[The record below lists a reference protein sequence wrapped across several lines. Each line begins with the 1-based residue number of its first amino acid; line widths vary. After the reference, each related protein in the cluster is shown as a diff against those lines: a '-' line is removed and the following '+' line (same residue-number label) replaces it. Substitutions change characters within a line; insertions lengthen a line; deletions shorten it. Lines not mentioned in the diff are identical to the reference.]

1 MAIVEQREELVD
13 GAPERKPG
21 STSRRVTLIV
31 SLALVLLFPVI
42 AYPIFSSYSYVMQLA
57 MLLLMWIAL
66 SSSWNI
72 IGGFAGYISLGH
84 GLFYAVGGY
93 SAGLA
98 LARLDISPFL
108 FLPVAGLAAMAV
120 GFLAGLITLRTRG
133 PAFIVATIAMLFLGL
148 LFFDNWEYIGAS
160 SGLDLPLIDLT
171 WMTDIFGVENPVTFI
186 KVPFYYAMAV
196 TAIGAVYLAYRVAHS
211 KFGLGLRAISQDETK
226 AEVAGIN
233 TRWYKVWAFALSA
246 FFIGMAG
253 AIYGYSLTH
262 LRPLTF
268 FAIAVAARMV
278 LMAIIGGRGTVAG
291 PIVGAMLILSVN
303 EVAVRQFGESAL
315 NIVVIG
321 LILLGALLFFPEGIV
336 GSLRKAGK
344 LPAFLDW
351 D

>member
-1 MAIVEQREELVD
+1 MAVVEQREQLVE
-13 GAPERKPG
+13 GSPGRKPG
-21 STSRRVTLIV
+21 SRSRWIALSLT
-31 SLALVLLFPVI
+31 LALVLLFPAI
-42 AYPIFSSYSYVMQLA
+42 AVPIFDSYTYVIQVG
-57 MLLLMWIAL
+57 MLVLMWISM

-72 IGGFAGYISLGH
+72 LGGFAGYISLGH
-84 GLFYAVGGY
+84 GVFFAVGGY

-98 LARLDISPFL
+98 LAHWGISPFW
-108 FLPVAGLAAMAV
+108 FLPLAGLAAMFV

-133 PAFIVATIAMLFLGL
+133 PAFIVATIAMLFLFL
-148 LFFDNWEYIGAS
+148 LWFDNWEFIGAS
-160 SGLDLPLIDLT
+160 SGLDLPL
-171 WMTDIFGVENPVTFI
+171 FEFPVRWL
-186 KVPFYYAMAV
+186 KVPFYYAMALS
-196 TAIGAVYLAYRVAHS
+196 AIGAVYLSYRVAHS

-246 FFIGMAG
+246 IFIGTAG

-291 PIVGAMLILSVN
+291 PVLGAILIIGVN
-303 EVAVRQFGESAL
+303 EFAVRQMGESAL
-315 NIVVIG
+315 NIVFTG
-321 LILLGALLFFPEGIV
+321 AILVVALLFFPEGIV
-336 GSLRKAGK
+336 GSLRRAGK

>member
-1 MAIVEQREELVD
+1 MAVLDEREGLLEETP
-13 GAPERKPG
+13 GRKAG
-21 STSRRVTLIV
+21 TRSRRVTLIAAV
-31 SLALVLLFPVI
+31 ALILLFPII
-42 AYPIFSSYSYVMQLA
+42 AIPIFDSYAYVLQVG
-57 MLLLMWIAL
+57 MLILMWIAM

-72 IGGFAGYISLGH
+72 IGGYAGYISLGH
-84 GLFYAVGGY
+84 GVFFAIGGY
-93 SAGLA
+93 TAGLA
-98 LARLDISPFL
+98 LAHWGISPFL
-108 FLPVAGLAAMAV
+108 FLPIAGLAAMAV

-133 PAFIVATIAMLFLGL
+133 PAFIVATIAMLFLFL
-148 LFFDNWEYIGAS
+148 LWFDNWEFIGAS
-160 SGLDLPLIDLT
+160 SGLDLPLIQIEVRWL
-171 WMTDIFGVENPVTFI
+171 
-186 KVPFYYAMAV
+186 KVPFYYAMALC
-196 TAIGAVYLAYRVAHS
+196 AIGAVYLSYRVAHS

-246 FFIGMAG
+246 FFIGVAG

-291 PIVGAMLILSVN
+291 PVIGAVLIIGVN
-303 EVAVRQFGESAL
+303 EFSVRQFGESEL
-315 NIVVIG
+315 NIVFTG
-321 LILLGALLFFPEGIV
+321 LILVLALLFFPQGIV
-336 GSLRKAGK
+336 GSLRKSGR

>member
-1 MAIVEQREELVD
+1 MAIVEQHEGVVE
-13 GAPERKPG
+13 GAPDRKPG
-21 STSRRVTLIV
+21 ARSRRVTLI
-31 SLALVLLFPVI
+31 LALGFILLFPLI
-42 AYPIFSSYSYVMQLA
+42 ALPIFDSYAYVLQVG
-57 MLLLMWIAL
+57 MLMLMWIAM

-84 GLFYAVGGY
+84 GVFFAIGGY

-98 LARLDISPFL
+98 LAHWDISPFL
-108 FLPVAGLAAMAV
+108 FLPIAGLAAVAV

-133 PAFIVATIAMLFLGL
+133 PAFIVATIAMLFLFL
-148 LFFDNWEYIGAS
+148 LWFDNWEFIGGS
-160 SGLDLPLIDLT
+160 SGLDLPLIQ
-171 WMTDIFGVENPVTFI
+171 IPVAWL
-186 KVPFYYAMAV
+186 KVPFYYAMAL

-246 FFIGMAG
+246 FFIGTSG

-278 LMAIIGGRGTVAG
+278 LMSIIGGRGTVAG
-291 PIVGAMLILSVN
+291 PVVGAILIIGVN
-303 EVAVRQFGESAL
+303 EFAVRQFGQTEL
-315 NIVVIG
+315 NIVFTGAILVVA
-321 LILLGALLFFPEGIV
+321 LIFFPLGIV
-336 GSLRKAGK
+336 GSLRKSGR

>member
-1 MAIVEQREELVD
+1 MAVVDQREELV
-13 GAPERKPG
+13 GTPRGRKPG

-31 SLALVLLFPVI
+31 SLGLVLLFPWI
-42 AYPIFSSYSYVMQLA
+42 AYPIFDSYAYVMQLG
-57 MLLLMWIAL
+57 MLLLMWIAM

-72 IGGFAGYISLGH
+72 LGGFAGYISLGH
-84 GLFYAVGGY
+84 GVFYAVGGY
-93 SAGLA
+93 TAGLA
-98 LARLDISPFL
+98 LAHWGISPFL
-108 FLPVAGLAAMAV
+108 FLPVAGFAAMAV

-133 PAFIVATIAMLFLGL
+133 PAFIVATIAMLFLFL
-148 LFFDNWEYIGAS
+148 LWFDNWEFIGAS
-160 SGLDLPLIDLT
+160 SGLDLPLFQFNIQFL
-171 WMTDIFGVENPVTFI
+171 

-196 TAIGAVYLAYRVAHS
+196 SAMGAVYLSYRVAHS

-246 FFIGMAG
+246 FFIGTAG
-253 AIYGYSLTH
+253 AVYGYSLTH

-291 PIVGAMLILSVN
+291 PVIGAILILGVN
-303 EVAVRQFGESAL
+303 EVAIRQLGESAL
-315 NIVVIG
+315 NIVFTG
-321 LILLGALLFFPEGIV
+321 LILLAALLFFPEGIV
-336 GSLRKAGK
+336 GSLRKAGR

>member
-1 MAIVEQREELVD
+1 MAVVDQTEDLVERD
-13 GAPERKPG
+13 STHKAG
-21 STSRRVTLIV
+21 STSRRVTLV
-31 SLALVLLFPVI
+31 VALVLVLAWPWI
-42 AYPIFSSYSYVMQLA
+42 AYPIFSSYAYVMQLG
-57 MLLLMWIAL
+57 LLILMWIAM

-72 IGGFAGYISLGH
+72 LGGFAGYISLGH
-84 GLFYAVGGY
+84 GVFFAVGGY
-93 SAGLA
+93 TAGLA
-98 LARLDISPFL
+98 LAHWGISPFL
-108 FLPVAGLAAMAV
+108 FLPIAGLAAMAV

-133 PAFIVATIAMLFLGL
+133 PAFIVATIAMLFLFL
-148 LFFDNWEYIGAS
+148 LWFDNWEFIGAS
-160 SGLDLPLIDLT
+160 SGLDLPLFRFPIQWL
-171 WMTDIFGVENPVTFI
+171 

-196 TAIGAVYLAYRVAHS
+196 CAIGAVYLSHRVAHS

-246 FFIGMAG
+246 FFIGSAG
-253 AIYGYSLTH
+253 AVYGYSLTH

-291 PIVGAMLILSVN
+291 PVIGAILIVGVN
-303 EVAVRQFGESAL
+303 EFSVRQFGESAI
-315 NIVVIG
+315 NIVITG
-321 LILLGALLFFPEGIV
+321 LILLAALLFFPQGIV
-336 GSLRKAGK
+336 GSLRKAGR

>member
-1 MAIVEQREELVD
+1 MAVVERREELTEGV
-13 GAPERKPG
+13 PERKPG
-21 STSRRVTLIV
+21 SRSRRVALIV
-31 SLALVLLFPVI
+31 CLALVLLWPFI
-42 AYPIFSSYSYVMQLA
+42 AYPIFDSYAYVMQLG

-93 SAGLA
+93 AAGLA
-98 LARLDISPFL
+98 LVKWDISPFL
-108 FLPVAGLAAMAV
+108 FLPIAGLAAMVV

-148 LFFDNWEYIGAS
+148 LFFDNWEFIGAS
-160 SGLDLPLIDLT
+160 SGLDLPLFDLT
-171 WMTDIFGVENPVTFI
+171 WMTDIFGIEDPVRFL
-186 KVPFYYAMAV
+186 KVPFYYAMAI
-196 TAIGAVYLAYRVAHS
+196 TAIGSVYLSYRVAHS

-291 PIVGAMLILSVN
+291 PILGAMLILGVN

-336 GSLRKAGK
+336 GSLRKAGR

>member
-1 MAIVEQREELVD
+1 VAVVQQREPTREDVP
-13 GAPERKPG
+13 GRKPG
-21 STSRRVTLIV
+21 ARSRRVALIL

-42 AYPIFSSYSYVMQLA
+42 AIPIFESYAYVMQLG
-57 MLLLMWIAL
+57 MLILMWISM

-84 GLFYAVGGY
+84 GVFFAIGGY

-98 LARLDISPFL
+98 LAHWGISPFL
-108 FLPVAGLAAMAV
+108 FLPLAGLAAMAV

-133 PAFIVATIAMLFLGL
+133 PAFIVATIAMLFLFL
-148 LFFDNWEYIGAS
+148 LWFDNWGFIGAS
-160 SGLDLPLIDLT
+160 SGLDLPLIQ
-171 WMTDIFGVENPVTFI
+171 IPVRWL

-196 TAIGAVYLAYRVAHS
+196 SAIGAVYLSYRVAHS

-246 FFIGMAG
+246 FFIGTAG

-291 PIVGAMLILSVN
+291 PVLGAILIIGAN
-303 EVAVRQFGESAL
+303 EFAVRQLGQTEL
-315 NIVVIG
+315 NIVFTG
-321 LILLGALLFFPEGIV
+321 LILVVALLFFPEGIV
-336 GSLRKAGK
+336 GSLRRAGK

>member
-1 MAIVEQREELVD
+1 MAVVDRQEGLLEETP
-13 GAPERKPG
+13 GRKPG
-21 STSRRVTLIV
+21 TRSRLVTLIV
-31 SLALVLLFPVI
+31 GLGLVLLFPII
-42 AYPIFSSYSYVMQLA
+42 AIPIFDAYSYVLQVG
-57 MLLLMWIAL
+57 MLILMWIAM

-72 IGGFAGYISLGH
+72 IGGYAGYISLGH
-84 GLFYAVGGY
+84 GVFFAIGGY
-93 SAGLA
+93 TAGLA
-98 LARLDISPFL
+98 LAHWGISPFL
-108 FLPVAGLAAMAV
+108 FLPISGLAAMAV

-133 PAFIVATIAMLFLGL
+133 PAFIVATIAMLFLFL
-148 LFFDNWEYIGAS
+148 LWFDNWEFIGAS
-160 SGLDLPLIDLT
+160 SGLDLPL
-171 WMTDIFGVENPVTFI
+171 FQFPVRWL
-186 KVPFYYAMAV
+186 KVPFYYAMALC
-196 TAIGAVYLAYRVAHS
+196 AIGAVYLSYRVAHS

-246 FFIGMAG
+246 FFIGVAG

-291 PIVGAMLILSVN
+291 PVIGAVLIIGVN
-303 EVAVRQFGESAL
+303 EFSVRQFGESEL
-315 NIVVIG
+315 NIVFTG
-321 LILLGALLFFPEGIV
+321 LILVLALLFFPQGIV
-336 GSLRKAGK
+336 GSLRKSER

>member
-1 MAIVEQREELVD
+1 MTDVPIVEESVETEAAP
-13 GAPERKPG
+13 APERQDG
-21 STSRRVTLIV
+21 ATSRRITLIV
-31 SLALVLLFPVI
+31 VLALVLLFPLI
-42 AYPIFSSYSYVMQLA
+42 AVPIFDSYAYVLQVG
-57 MLLLMWIAL
+57 MLILMWTAMA
-66 SSSWNI
+66 SSWNI

-84 GLFYAVGGY
+84 GVFFAIGGY

-98 LARLDISPFL
+98 LAHWGISPLL

-133 PAFIVATIAMLFLGL
+133 PAFIVATIAMLFLFL
-148 LFFDNWEYIGAS
+148 LWFDNWEFIGAS
-160 SGLDLPLIDLT
+160 SGLDLPL
-171 WMTDIFGVENPVTFI
+171 FQFPVRWL
-186 KVPFYYAMAV
+186 KVPFYYAMAL
-196 TAIGAVYLAYRVAHS
+196 TAIGAVYLSYRVAHS

-246 FFIGMAG
+246 FFIGVAG

-278 LMAIIGGRGTVAG
+278 LMAIVGGRGTVAG
-291 PIVGAMLILSVN
+291 PVLGAILIIGVN
-303 EVAVRQFGESAL
+303 EFAVRQFGETEL
-315 NIVVIG
+315 NIVFTG
-321 LILLGALLFFPEGIV
+321 LILVACLLFFPLGIV
-336 GSLRKAGK
+336 GSLRKAGR
-344 LPAFLDW
+344 LPAALDW

>member
-1 MAIVEQREELVD
+1 MAVVERRQGLLA
-13 GAPERKPG
+13 GAPGRKPG
-21 STSRRVTLIV
+21 ARSRRVTVTLV
-31 SLALVLLFPVI
+31 LALILLFPVI
-42 AYPIFSSYSYVMQLA
+42 AIPIFQSYAYVMQVGMLA
-57 MLLLMWIAL
+57 LMWISM

-84 GLFYAVGGY
+84 GVFFAIGGY

-98 LARLDISPFL
+98 LAHWEISPFL
-108 FLPVAGLAAMAV
+108 FLPIAGLAAMLV

-133 PAFIVATIAMLFLGL
+133 PAFIVATIAMLFLFL
-148 LFFDNWEYIGAS
+148 LWFDNWEFIGAS
-160 SGLDLPLIDLT
+160 SGLDLPLVQI
-171 WMTDIFGVENPVTFI
+171 PVQWL
-186 KVPFYYAMAV
+186 KVPFYYSMALS
-196 TAIGAVYLAYRVAHS
+196 AIGAVYLSYRVAHS

-246 FFIGMAG
+246 FFIGTAG

-291 PIVGAMLILSVN
+291 PVLGAFLIIGVN
-303 EVAVRQFGESAL
+303 EFAVRQLGQSEL
-315 NIVVIG
+315 NIVFTG
-321 LILLGALLFFPEGIV
+321 LILVAALLFFPQGIV
-336 GSLRKAGK
+336 GSLRKAGR